1 MSDDDFEWDEAKAA
15 SNYAKHRVRFIAA
28 RAAFKDVFA
37 VGGVDDRDDYGEERF
52 YIMGMVDGRLL
63 HVTYTVRNGTI
74 RIISARA
81 AEPHEKRKYHE
92 DNA

>member
-1 MSDDDFEWDEAKAA
+1 MA
-15 SNYAKHRVRFIAA
+15 
-28 RAAFKDVFA
+28 
-37 VGGVDDRDDYGEERF
+37 DYC
-52 YIMGMVDGRLL
+52 I
-63 HVTYTVRNGTI
+63 VTYTVRNGTI